1 MRLLTAALLLGVV
14 AAATLDD
21 GAGSAQ
27 QRPLSYEEEQDETDS
42 TAGGGSEG
50 PLTRDFRRKV
60 VHWLGEWKVP
70 GLAVGVVD
78 GDQTWTRV
86 S

>member
-1 MRLLTAALLLGVV
+1 MRHLKTALLLGAVV
-14 AAATLDD
+14 AATVDD
-21 GAGSAQ
+21 DAGSAQ
-27 QRPLSYEEEQDETDS
+27 RPFSYEVQENMDQID
-42 TAGGGSEG
+42 TAGGSEG

-60 VHWLGEWKVP
+60 NHWLGEWHVP